1 LIFFHPRLRLISK
14 AISKK
19 KGEKIMARYLVLW
32 EVDNSRLPV
41 DPKERATGWKA
52 LMDLVKKDIEDG
64 VSKDWGLFVGEN
76 RGYAIFEAN
85 EVEIGIRLQ
94 QYVPFIIFK
103 TYPIAGVSKVEKVH
117 KAMLN

>member
-1 LIFFHPRLRLISK
+1 
-14 AISKK
+14 
-19 KGEKIMARYLVLW
+19 MAKYLVLW
-32 EVDNSRLPV
+32 EADNSRLPV

-64 VSKDWGLFVGEN
+64 VTKDWGLFVGEN
-76 RGYAIFEAN
+76 RGYAIFEGN

-103 TYPIAGVSKVEKVH
+103 GYAVAGVSKVDKVH
-117 KAMLN
+117 KALLK